1 MTPPL
6 SRVEARN
13 YWIQRHVV
21 YLSDWKSTGFLGGS
35 EAVNRAFYK
44 CRLEALKK
52 ILRHKNVNLAGKC
65 VLDVGCGLGA
75 FAQYYHACGAQ
86 VFGID
91 ISPDAI
97 AYCNNQRIGTFVE
110 GDAASAATKFNRT
123 FDLIHC
129 FDVLYHLTDE
139 QGWRATLEAFAQ
151 VSHPGT
157 IWVFTEFRVYKTR
170 TAAPHMVK
178 RSTDTYRTE
187 LALYGRQIVEET
199 PLYWLYSAWPWLGQ
213 RIPSLISKVEWLG
226 RFFGGLFPHESVV
239 LWVIQE

>member
-1 MTPPL
+1 MSGADWVL
-6 SRVEARN
+6 SRSTIMPAAR
-13 YWIQRHVV
+13 
-21 YLSDWKSTGFLGGS
+21 KSLG
-35 EAVNRAFYK
+35 
-44 CRLEALKK
+44 LT
-52 ILRHKNVNLAGKC
+52 LAPMQ
-65 VLDVGCGLGA
+65 LHTA
-75 FAQYYHACGAQ
+75 TT
-86 VFGID
+86 
-91 ISPDAI
+91 
-97 AYCNNQRIGTFVE
+97 N
-110 GDAASAATKFNRT
+110 ASAATKFNRT